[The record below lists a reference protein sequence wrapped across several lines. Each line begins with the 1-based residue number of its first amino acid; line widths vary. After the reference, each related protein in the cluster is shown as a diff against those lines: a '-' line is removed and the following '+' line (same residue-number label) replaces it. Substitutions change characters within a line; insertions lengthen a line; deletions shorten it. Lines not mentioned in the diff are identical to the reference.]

1 MHLMSFYLIQ
11 TIQPNHHHL
20 HSIEDLSN
28 FTSQN
33 RSSPLDWIG
42 LYLFIFLVMALVC
55 AYGYWKNLFQTSRAT
70 PFFGRENEF
79 DRQPLLVIHPRTI
92 Q

>member
-11 TIQPNHHHL
+11 TIQPNHHL

-42 LYLFIFLVMALVC
+42 LYLFIFLVMGVVC
-55 AYGYWKNLFQTSRAT
+55 AYGCWKNLC
-70 PFFGRENEF
+70 RETQI